1 MKKIVFNDKMSLVQK
16 IALAGLFIA
25 LTTILQKVI
34 AVNYI
39 GALPFL
45 RVTFG
50 GCSLIIYSS
59 IVLGPFWGLL
69 IGASSDL
76 LGYLI
81 FDPKST
87 AFLPQITFIYA
98 LLGFASYFI
107 YKGIKMIKN
116 DKALLI
122 TEYSV
127 YALLFVGATLF
138 LELYPGIELWAR
150 ISFPIIIFALFI
162 VLIVCNIF
170 ISKHFKKR
178 NVDDRINVHTI
189 SFSCFLIELLIM
201 IGFGSLM
208 KGWAF
213 GFSTYPI
220 ILICQILVAFVNI
233 PLNTFLISY
242 IMFFTRKYI
251 S

>member
-1 MKKIVFNDKMSLVQK
+1 MKKIVFNDRMSLVQK
-16 IALAGLFIA
+16 ITLSGLFIA

-34 AVNYI
+34 AINYV

-81 FDPKST
+81 FDPKT
-87 AFLPQITFIYA
+87 GGLLPQITFIYA

-107 YKGIKMIKN
+107 YKLIKLIKN
-116 DKALLI
+116 KKALLI

-127 YALLFVGATLF
+127 YVLLFIGATLF
-138 LELYPGIELWAR
+138 LELYPDIQLWER
-150 ISFPIIIFALFI
+150 ISFPIIIFAL
-162 VLIVCNIF
+162 LIILIICNIF

-178 NVDDRINVHTI
+178 NVENINVHTI
-189 SFSCFLIELLIM
+189 SFSCFVIELLIM

-213 GFSTYPI
+213 GFSIYPI

-251 S
+251 E

>member
-1 MKKIVFNDKMSLVQK
+1 MKKIVFNDKMSLIQK
-16 IALAGLFIA
+16 ITLSGLFIA

-34 AVNYI
+34 AINYI

-50 GCSLIIYSS
+50 GCALIIYSS

-81 FDPKST
+81 FDPKT
-87 AFLPQITFIYA
+87 GGFLPQITLIYA
-98 LLGFASYFI
+98 LLGFGSYFI
-107 YKGIKMIKN
+107 YKLVKLIKN
-116 DKALLI
+116 KKALMV

-127 YALLFVGATLF
+127 FALLFVGATLF
-138 LELYPGIELWAR
+138 LELYPDIIYWER
-150 ISFPIIIFALFI
+150 IAFPIIIFCLFI
-162 VLIVCNIF
+162 VLIICNVF
-170 ISKHFKKR
+170 ITKHFKKR
-178 NVDDRINVHTI
+178 NVDDLINVHTI

-201 IGFGSLM
+201 IGFGTLM

-213 GFSTYPI
+213 GFSIYPI

-251 S
+251 E